1 MTSYVALLAGVNLG
15 ASTTLPMAELR
26 QVFTGLGFAQV
37 RTYIQSGN
45 VIFGAPAQDERRL
58 ISDLQAAIER
68 DLGKQVTV
76 LLRTGPEL
84 AAVLSAN
91 PFTDRQDDP
100 TKLLV
105 TFLAEKPPA
114 DRVAKLVPPPG
125 ETGELA
131 LVGREVFVNVPDGYG
146 RSKLSNAFV
155 AKALGVP
162 ATTRN
167 WRSVAK
173 LCELAAAAG

>member
-1 MTSYVALLAGVNLG
+1 MVDHVDEDAVMTSYVALLAGVNLG
-15 ASTTLPMAELR
+15 ASTTIPMAELR

-58 ISDLQAAIER
+58 INDIQAAIER
-68 DLGKQVTV
+68 DLGKQVAV
-76 LLRTGPEL
+76 LLRTGSEL

-105 TFLAEKPPA
+105 TF
-114 DRVAKLVPPPG
+114 
-125 ETGELA
+125 
-131 LVGREVFVNVPDGYG
+131 
-146 RSKLSNAFV
+146 
-155 AKALGVP
+155 
-162 ATTRN
+162 
-167 WRSVAK
+167 
-173 LCELAAAAG
+173 